1 MISSKYIMEIE
12 QQVFPLFS
20 SFIRDLGKTYPE
32 IKNCLYRNYEDC
44 LTEVDPNQGLS
55 ECPKGLSEYPKIQSF
70 LDVIHTHNTQ
80 ITNRDPSFFEIEE
93 VILRDI
99 SFPKLWSKNI
109 SEKTRSTIWKYFQT
123 FGLLAINLKSSQAL
137 KDALSSIH
145 KDEAVNVEDKS
156 VAKDLQKVKRL
167 TQGIQGSDGSQ
178 ETDDLGME
186 DMLGGMMNSNIGKIA
201 QEVAESMDI
210 ESMFGNLGDSGNP
223 MEIMSQM
230 MNPEKMGSIFQNINS
245 VVEEKM
251 KEGSFSKDDLKKEAE
266 GMYGNMSKN
275 PMFANMMSQ
284 VPKDTKTKDT
294 KTKDTKTNT
303 KDTKDKDTKTKDKDT
318 KDKDN
323 KTKDKDNKQILRDKI
338 KEKQKERCGQ

>member
-44 LTEVDPNQGLS
+44 LTEVDP
-55 ECPKGLSEYPKIQSF
+55 KGLSEYPKIQSF

-93 VILRDI
+93 VILIDV

-145 KDEAVNVEDKS
+145 KDEALNVEDKS
-156 VAKDLQKVKRL
+156 VAQDLKKVKKL
-167 TQGIQGSDGSQ
+167 TQGIQDKGSGGSD
-178 ETDDLGME
+178 DFGME
-186 DMLGGMMNSNIGKIA
+186 DMLGGMMDSNIGKIA
-201 QEVAESMDI
+201 QEVAGSMDI
-210 ESMFGNLGDSGNP
+210 ESMFGNLGDSSNP

-230 MNPEKMGSIFQNINS
+230 MNPDKMGSIFKNINS
-245 VVEEKM
+245 VVEKKM

-284 VPKDTKTKDT
+284 VPKDTNDTKTKDT
-294 KTKDTKTNT
+294 KTKDTK
-303 KDTKDKDTKTKDKDT
+303 DTKTKDTKTKD
-318 KDKDN
+318 
-323 KTKDKDNKQILRDKI
+323 NKQNLRDKI
-338 KEKQKERCGQ
+338 KEKQKERCGVN